1 MELILGLILIIV
13 TVAWLQTE
21 KYLNNDDELDLHL
34 GRKWNNDN

>member
-21 KYLNNDDELDLHL
+21 KYLNNDDV
-34 GRKWNNDN
+34 WI